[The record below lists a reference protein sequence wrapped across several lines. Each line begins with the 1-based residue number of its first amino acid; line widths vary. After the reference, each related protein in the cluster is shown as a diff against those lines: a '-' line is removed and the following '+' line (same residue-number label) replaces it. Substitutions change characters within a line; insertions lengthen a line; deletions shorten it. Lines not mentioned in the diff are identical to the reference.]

1 MKISSILAVVMATAT
16 VVATAAEAQ
25 APSPGR
31 RKGGKP
37 TGGFLEVPQ
46 ASKVIQIVNDGGC
59 DDKLFSHVR
68 KLVETTFSFP
78 VTSEAVAKEGALDS
92 NSVARV
98 TLVSKDAS
106 PILLCAP
113 DEGWSVVN
121 VKPLLAD
128 NPNEFAFRQR
138 VQKEAM
144 RAMAYALG
152 CGNSSARPCLMSEAE
167 TLTQL
172 DALPKTYGPEPTA
185 KTAYTARRRG
195 AVARKFVSY
204 RIACEEG
211 WAAAPTNDV
220 QKAIWEEVHAM
231 PTEPIKIKPETKKV
245 SE

>member
-1 MKISSILAVVMATAT
+1 MKISSILALAIATAT
-16 VVATAAEAQ
+16 IVATAAEMQ
-25 APSPGR
+25 APGPGR

-37 TGGFLEVPQ
+37 TGGFIEVPQ
-46 ASKVIQIVNDGGC
+46 KSKVIQIVNDGGC
-59 DDKLFSHVR
+59 DDRLFANVK
-68 KLVETTFSFP
+68 KLVETSFSFP
-78 VTSEAVAKEGALDS
+78 VTSEAVAKEGARDS

-98 TLVSKDAS
+98 TLVSKDGS

-113 DEGWSVVN
+113 DEGWAVVN

-138 VQKEAM
+138 VQKETM

-172 DALPKTYGPEPTA
+172 DALPKTYGPEPMA
-185 KTAYTARRRG
+185 KTAHTARTRG

-204 RIACEEG
+204 RIACEQG

-220 QKAIWEEVHAM
+220 QKAIWDEVHAM